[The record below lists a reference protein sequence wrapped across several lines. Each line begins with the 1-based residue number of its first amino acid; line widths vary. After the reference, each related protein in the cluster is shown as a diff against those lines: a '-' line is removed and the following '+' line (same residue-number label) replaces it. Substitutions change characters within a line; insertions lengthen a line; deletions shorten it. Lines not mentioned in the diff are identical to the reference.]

1 MPSELL
7 PIDSGEIIGLARD
20 IRVQIKEV
28 EKKKLVAESATTAL
42 SLAIG
47 ELDTLR
53 AQFAQIVKPYL
64 GK

>member
-7 PIDSGEIIGLARD
+7 PIDSGEIVGLARD